1 MIGGLILKYSAGT
14 VSTLF
19 WLNETRKTA
28 ELMLDGLDKDQI
40 KELVIKDNLYQVT
53 AEDRAKRIYG
63 VALKRINAMPDNLIQ
78 LMKSADVTTVKLLVL
93 ISIMKTDLL
102 FFEFVHEVHRQGLI
116 LGERRITDK
125 SVNAFFDAKASQSD
139 IVAGWSE
146 SGIKKLKQCYIKM
159 LFEAGLLSDVS
170 SERRIIKPPVD
181 YKLRQLLDEN
191 NLTKYLNA
199 VTGDA

>member
-1 MIGGLILKYSAGT
+1 MEYSAGT

-28 ELMLDGLDKDQI
+28 ELIIEGLNREQI
-40 KELVIKDNLYQVT
+40 KELVVNENLYQVR
-53 AEDRAKRIYG
+53 AVDRAKRIYG
-63 VALKRINAMPDNLIQ
+63 VALKRINAMPENLVMLI
-78 LMKSADVTTVKLLVL
+78 KSADVTTVKLLVL

-116 LGERRITDK
+116 LGEHRITDK
-125 SVNAFFDAKASQSD
+125 AVNAFFDAKASQSD
-139 IVAGWSE
+139 IVAGWSD

-159 LFEAGLLSDVS
+159 LFEAGLLTDVS
-170 SERRIIKPPVD
+170 SERKIIKSPVD
-181 YKLRQLLDEN
+181 YKLRQLLEEN

-199 VTGDA
+199 VTGEA